1 MLKIKNVSHYYGSHM
16 VLKNVTFKGYPGEIL
31 GLVAPNGAGK
41 TTLLHIIMNFIQPSE
56 GQVEWHNNTGLFDY
70 QSEKST
76 VAMHRIIG
84 YLPEI
89 DDLYTE
95 LSGRDHIK
103 LYCSLWEEKKE
114 HSEMVLDRLNMNSY
128 VDRPVHTY
136 SLGMK
141 QRLCFAML
149 LSANTP
155 VMLMDEVMN
164 GLDPDNVDL
173 ITSILMDLKS
183 QGKLIFIASH
193 LLDNLDLYADR
204 ILFIKDSELII
215 LDESASSLFLKINT
229 RHQSKKELKK
239 MKLWIKGAELLPN
252 GLLLLPL
259 ESYDA
264 ANEWVTQSLKLGFQ
278 EQAIGKLG
286 AKEWYEKFYGQESE
300 SG

>member
-1 MLKIKNVSHYYGSHM
+1 MLKIKNVSHHYGSHR
-16 VLKNVTFKGYPGEIL
+16 VLENVTFKGYPGEIL

-41 TTLLHIIMNFIQPSE
+41 TTLLHIIMNFIQPTE
-56 GQVEWHNNTGLFDY
+56 GQIEWQENSGILNY

-89 DDLYTE
+89 DELYSE

-103 LYCSLWEEKKE
+103 LYRSLWGEKKE
-114 HSEMVLDRLNMNSY
+114 HSEAVLDRLNMNSY
-128 VDRPVHTY
+128 VDRSVHTY

-173 ITSILMDLKS
+173 ITSILMDLKA

-204 ILFIKDSELII
+204 ILFIKDAELII
-215 LDESASSLFLKINT
+215 LDESASSLFLKINVQ
-229 RHQSKKELKK
+229 HHNMKELKR
-239 MKLWIKGAELLPN
+239 MKLWVEGAELLPN

-259 ESYDA
+259 ESYDV
-264 ANEWVTQSLKLGFQ
+264 ANEWVTRSLKLGFQ
-278 EQAIGKLG
+278 EQSIGKLG
-286 AKEWYEKFYGQESE
+286 AKEWYEKFYGQES
-300 SG
+300 G

>member
-1 MLKIKNVSHYYGSHM
+1 MLEIKNVSHHYGSHK
-16 VLKNVTFKGYPGEIL
+16 VLENVTFKGYPGEIL

-41 TTLLHIIMNFIQPSE
+41 TTLLHIIMNFIQPAE
-56 GQVEWHNNTGLFDY
+56 GQIEWQDNSGILDY

-76 VAMHRIIG
+76 VTMHRIIG

-89 DDLYTE
+89 DELYSE

-103 LYCSLWEEKKE
+103 LYRSLWGEKKE
-114 HSEMVLDRLNMNSY
+114 HSEAVLERLNMNSY
-128 VDRPVHTY
+128 VDRSVHTY

-155 VMLMDEVMN
+155 VMLMDEIMN

-173 ITSILMDLKS
+173 ITSILMDLKA

-204 ILFIKDSELII
+204 ILFIKDAELII
-215 LDESASSLFLKINT
+215 LDESASSLFLKINVQHHST
-229 RHQSKKELKK
+229 KELKR
-239 MKLWIKGAELLPN
+239 MKLWTEGAELLPN

-259 ESYDA
+259 DSYDSV
-264 ANEWVTQSLKLGFQ
+264 NEWVMQSLKLGFQ
-278 EQAIGKLG
+278 EQSIGKLG
-286 AKEWYEKFYGQESE
+286 AKEWYEKFYGQES
-300 SG
+300 G